1 MKPKSLKNRL
11 LVTLLLGALCIA
23 IAVGMTAFVLTNQL
37 LHEKA
42 ATLLETRC
50 ASEAT
55 QLNDILS
62 GVEQSVQV
70 ASWYCRAELESAAA
84 LADPAYQAAYTT
96 HLLEMMTIIAQN
108 TPGVTAYYLRFAPE
122 LTVPTAG
129 FFINRAPDSDT
140 FLYTLP
146 TDLSLYAEDDTE
158 HVGWFW
164 QARNAAQPIW
174 MAPYLNRNTGLT
186 IISYVVPVYDGSA
199 FVGVVGMDV
208 DFALLLQTVDGISL
222 YENGYSYL
230 TDAEG
235 NVLSSTGSLRQHIDC
250 IEATAPLVG
259 GMQLVLHA
267 PYLDVIRESFPI
279 VLRSLLVFTILMG
292 LFMLFIV
299 HITNR
304 IFRPL
309 KALTGAVRQ
318 MESGNTDVAIAPGG
332 DDEIGL
338 LANAFRQ
345 MASQVN
351 HRMNSVSELAYRDS
365 LTGVKS
371 RLAYVGA
378 VARIDQQL
386 PEYTDF
392 GVLVMDA
399 NGLKSINDTFG
410 HEAGNA
416 FIRHIAQVVCDVF
429 KHSPVFRFGGDEF
442 VVLLE
447 GRDLADRDALVRQ
460 LDESFA
466 ANPFPVEGQEIPCI
480 IAREVAVFD
489 AATDHAFSDVFVRAD
504 KMMYRHKRRLKGLED

>member
-1 MKPKSLKNRL
+1 MKPRSLKSRL
-11 LVTLLLGALCIA
+11 IVTLLLGALCIA
-23 IAVGMTAFVLTNQL
+23 VAVGTTAFLLTNQL

-55 QLNDILS
+55 ELNDLLV
-62 GVEQSVQV
+62 GVEQSAKV
-70 ASWYCRAELESAAA
+70 ASWHCRAELDGADS

-122 LTVPTAG
+122 LTSPTAG
-129 FFINRAPDSDT
+129 FFINRAPDSDA
-140 FLYTLP
+140 FLYTKP

-164 QARNAAQPIW
+164 QARNAGQPVW

-186 IISYVVPVYDGSA
+186 IISYVVPVYEGDV

-208 DFALLLQTVDGISL
+208 DFATLQQMLDDVSL
-222 YENGYSYL
+222 YRNGYTYL
-230 TDAEG
+230 ADAEG
-235 NVLSSTGSLRQHIDC
+235 RMISGAPDSRKHHDC
-250 IEATAPLVG
+250 IEASAPLVG
-259 GMQLVLHA
+259 GTKLVLHA
-267 PYLDVIRESFPI
+267 PYQDVIRESYPI
-279 VLRSLLVFTILMG
+279 VLLSLLVFTVLMA

-299 HITNR
+299 HMTNR

-309 KALTGAVRQ
+309 KELTEAVRQ
-318 MESGNTDVAIAPGG
+318 MEAGDAHVTFPAGG

-338 LANAFRQ
+338 LTHAFQQ
-345 MASQVN
+345 MAAQVN

-371 RLAYVGA
+371 RLAYVNA

-386 PEYTDF
+386 PEHTDF

-399 NGLKSINDTFG
+399 NGLKNVNDTFG

-416 FIRHIAQVVCDVF
+416 FIRHIAHVVCDVF

-460 LDESFA
+460 LDDNFA
-466 ANPFPVEGQEIPCI
+466 ANPFLVDGQQLPCV

-489 AATDHAFSDVFVRAD
+489 PATDRAFSDVFVRAD
-504 KMMYRHKRRLKGLED
+504 KMMYQHKRRLKGLAD

>member
-1 MKPKSLKNRL
+1 MKPKSLKSRL

-23 IAVGMTAFVLTNQL
+23 VAVGMTAFVLTNQL

-50 ASEAT
+50 TSEAKSLT
-55 QLNDILS
+55 DLLD
-62 GVEQSVQV
+62 GVEQSVKV
-70 ASWYCRAELESAAA
+70 ASWYCRAELDGVDS
-84 LADPAYQAAYTT
+84 LTDPAYQAAYTT

-122 LTVPTAG
+122 LTSPTAG
-129 FFINRAPDSDT
+129 FFINRAADGST
-140 FLYTLP
+140 FLYTAP

-164 QARNAAQPIW
+164 QARNAGKPVW

-186 IISYVVPVYDGSA
+186 IISYVMPIYEGDV

-208 DFALLLQTVDGISL
+208 DFALLQQTVDGASL
-222 YENGYSYL
+222 YRNGYSYL

-235 NVLSSTGSLRQHIDC
+235 NVIGDAPGTRQHHDC
-250 IEATAPLVG
+250 IEATAPLVS

-267 PYLDVIRESFPI
+267 PYLDVISESFPI
-279 VLRSLLVFTILMG
+279 VLRSLLVFIVLMA

-299 HITNR
+299 HMTNR

-309 KALTGAVRQ
+309 KDLTEAVRQ
-318 MESGNTDVAIAPGG
+318 MESGDTDVSFPTGG

-338 LANAFRQ
+338 LTHAFQQ
-345 MASQVN
+345 MAAQVN

-371 RLAYVGA
+371 RLAYVNA

-386 PEYTDF
+386 PDHTDF

-399 NGLKSINDTFG
+399 NGLKNVNDTFG

-416 FIRHIAQVVCDVF
+416 FISHIAHIVCDVF

-447 GRDLADRDALVRQ
+447 GRDLADRDALVRR
-460 LDESFA
+460 LDDSFA
-466 ANPFPVEGQEIPCI
+466 ENPFPMDGQEIPCV

-489 AATDHAFSDVFVRAD
+489 PATDRAFSDVFVRAD
-504 KMMYRHKRRLKGLED
+504 KMMYLHKRRLKGLED

>member
-1 MKPKSLKNRL
+1 MKPKSLKSRL

-50 ASEAT
+50 TSEAT
-55 QLNDILS
+55 QLNDLLG
-62 GVEQSVQV
+62 GVEQSTEV
-70 ASWYCRAELESAAA
+70 ASWYCRAELESAAS
-84 LADPAYQAAYTT
+84 LADPVYQAAYTT

-122 LTVPTAG
+122 LTDPTAG
-129 FFINRAPDSDT
+129 FFINRAPDSDA
-140 FLYTLP
+140 FLYTPP

-164 QARNAAQPIW
+164 QARNAGQAGW
-174 MAPYLNRNTGLT
+174 LDPYLNRNTELT
-186 IISYVVPVYDGSA
+186 IISYVVPVYEGDV

-208 DFALLLQTVDGISL
+208 DFSLLQQMVDDVSL
-222 YENGYSYL
+222 YRNGYSYL
-230 TDAEG
+230 ADAEG
-235 NVLSSTGSLRQHIDC
+235 RVIGDAPGTRQHHDC

-267 PYLDVIRESFPI
+267 PYLDVIRESYPI
-279 VLRSLLVFTILMG
+279 VLLSLLVFTVLMA

-299 HITNR
+299 HMTNR
-304 IFRPL
+304 IFQPL
-309 KALTGAVRQ
+309 KELTEAVRQ
-318 MESGNTDVAIAPGG
+318 METGDTNVVFPAAG

-338 LANAFRQ
+338 LTHAFQQ
-345 MASQVN
+345 MATQVH

-371 RLAYVGA
+371 RLAYVNA

-386 PEYTDF
+386 PEYKDF

-399 NGLKSINDTFG
+399 NGLKNINDTFG

-489 AATDHAFSDVFVRAD
+489 PATDRAFNDVFVRAD